1 MIQVLVDELL
11 ESVFGEGVPS
21 TPSAR
26 AAMSAHAAAAAD
38 NLGA

>member
-1 MIQVLVDELL
+1 MDELL

-26 AAMSAHAAAAAD
+26 AAVNAHAAAASAAAAD
-38 NLGA
+38 IHGT